1 MPLNKELANK
11 LYLKLK
17 EACPVDTGQLKSS
30 IQLLLVDNYNW
41 IILIGNDNSS
51 IRGIPSNKYASITNF
66 SKYIGK
72 NYKLNRNYHWVNDA
86 IKEWV
91 VENSIEFNLESEDD
105 DDE

>member
-1 MPLNKELANK
+1 MLLNKELADK

-30 IQLLLVDNYNW
+30 IQLLLIDNYNW

-51 IRGIPSNKYASITNF
+51 IRGIPSNEYASKTNF
-66 SKYIGK
+66 VKFFKGGR
-72 NYKLNRNYHWVNDA
+72 LNRNYHWVNDA